1 MRPDAPASAL
11 ADLTPLTVFDGGRD
25 DPSPAARAK
34 DLRSRARRL
43 RERLLAAPPVPYFES
58 FDLVRV
64 PYPSRYA
71 LLNATSVPT
80 PFCHIVNRLFVVQL
94 PVQGR
99 TVTVLVSPS
108 DVEANR
114 ATPYFRRLAD
124 SFGPLEV
131 PLRPAFAPVLDTVE
145 ACLARVGLRPEEID
159 YLTYD
164 HLHTQDLRRWL
175 GDGERPGYF
184 PRAKLLVTRQEWES
198 THGLLPIQAEW
209 YCPGGTRGVPADR
222 VVLLDGDVLLGE
234 SLALVRTPGHTE
246 GNHSVAVR
254 TPEGVFVMSEN
265 GVGPD
270 AYSPRASRI
279 PGVARH
285 ARDTGQDV
293 VLNGNTLEGGVDQ
306 YLSML
311 VEREL
316 AGPSERHG
324 DFTNNLST
332 SELTGWPLF
341 PGMTPTFAFGPVRLG
356 SPSSGEQ
363 P

>member
-1 MRPDAPASAL
+1 MSPGES
-11 ADLTPLTVFDGGRD
+11 DLTPLAVFDGGRD

-34 DLRSRARRL
+34 DLRARARRL
-43 RERLLAAPPVPYFES
+43 HERLMAAPPVPYFES

-71 LLNATSVPT
+71 LLNAATVPT
-80 PFCHIVNRLFVVQL
+80 PFCHILNRLFVVQA
-94 PVQGR
+94 PVRGR
-99 TVTVLVSPS
+99 VVTLLISPS
-108 DVEANR
+108 DVEAGR
-114 ATPYFRRLAD
+114 ATPYFRRLAEAL
-124 SFGPLEV
+124 GPLEPAV
-131 PLRPAFAPVLDTVE
+131 RPAFAPVLDSVE
-145 ACLARVGLRPEEID
+145 ACLARVGIRPEDVD

-175 GDGERPGYF
+175 GSAEHPGYF
-184 PRAKLLVTRQEWES
+184 PRARLLVTRQEWES
-198 THGLLPIQAEW
+198 THGLLPVQAEW
-209 YCPGGTRGVPADR
+209 YCPGGTAGVPAER
-222 VVLLDGDVLLGE
+222 VELFDGDVMLGE
-234 SLALVRTPGHTE
+234 SVALVRTPGHTE
-246 GNHSVAVR
+246 GNHSIAVR
-254 TPEGVFVMSEN
+254 TEEGVFVMSEN

-270 AYSPRASRI
+270 AYSPLASRI

-285 ARDTGQDV
+285 ARNTGQEV

-316 AGPSERHG
+316 AGPSTRHG

-341 PGMTPTFAFGPVRLG
+341 PGMSPTFSFGPVRLG
-356 SPSSGEQ
+356 APVREER